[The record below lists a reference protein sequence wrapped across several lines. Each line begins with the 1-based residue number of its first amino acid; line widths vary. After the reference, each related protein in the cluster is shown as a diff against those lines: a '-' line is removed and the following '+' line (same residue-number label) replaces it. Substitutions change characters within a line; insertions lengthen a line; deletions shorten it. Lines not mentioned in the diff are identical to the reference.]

1 MVPYFGHEDSIFR
14 KEKKIFSRKFR
25 NFVRYRLASFCENQ
39 RNTLRYTYYSAVQIF
54 TGNWTVVVEKM
65 TSLCLS
71 NVINRA
77 YHDEQVAFNE
87 IEYTGRHGCDELADL
102 GRVI

>member
-1 MVPYFGHEDSIFR
+1 LFIRPKIRCYCKLDSKQQR
-14 KEKKIFSRKFR
+14 KKIFSRKFR

-39 RNTLRYTYYSAVQIF
+39 RN
-54 TGNWTVVVEKM
+54 
-65 TSLCLS
+65 
-71 NVINRA
+71 A